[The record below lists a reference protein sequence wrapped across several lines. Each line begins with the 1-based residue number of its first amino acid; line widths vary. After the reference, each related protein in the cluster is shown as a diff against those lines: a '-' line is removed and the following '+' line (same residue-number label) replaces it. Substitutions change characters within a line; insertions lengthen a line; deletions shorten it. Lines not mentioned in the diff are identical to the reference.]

1 MEYSSIE
8 DLKKKILDRLSSL
21 NQFVLKV
28 DTNDRFI
35 NLSYYDTVKSVAF
48 LSKKFVIEDEFI
60 EDFLV
65 KAVRYDTV
73 TPYLP
78 HQRIAIESQDFKDFS
93 IYYVKLN
100 EFDKIIVKTKDKS
113 IKMISMYDICRA
125 DDSSSIGRTKIEIA
139 SNFEDLQEIPD
150 TIISMQSSIADD
162 NLKLRRIV

>member
-1 MEYSSIE
+1 MEYSSIG
-8 DLKKKILDRLSSL
+8 DLKVNILDRLSSL
-21 NQFVLKV
+21 NQFTLKV
-28 DTNDRFI
+28 DINDRFI

-48 LSKKFVIEDEFI
+48 LSKKSVLEDEFI
-60 EDFLV
+60 EDFL
-65 KAVRYDTV
+65 KKSIRYDEV
-73 TPYLP
+73 SPYLP